1 MFETVKDKKRGL
13 NTNGIGLGLVISKKI
28 VERFNGKINYYS
40 KYKRGTTFFYTFE
53 IEDTT

>member
-13 NTNGIGLGLVISKKI
+13 NSNGIGLGLVISKKI

-53 IEDTT
+53 IEDIT